1 MRVRKLYPLVFVFG
15 AQGCEATTEPTPPL
29 DVDATDTTLVDTTP
43 PADTTPFDTAL
54 PNIDVTTNE
63 NRDLRNGV
71 IARVG
76 HVTDGDTLQV
86 WVGTS
91 APKNYIIRML
101 GLAAPECDKDYR
113 QTPDGSRLVCVAD
126 DELYGLES
134 YKFLRDLIE
143 GKTVRI
149 TCDVAPNEWCETD
162 PFDRRLAYI
171 EIDGKDAATE
181 VARAGAGFAYTV
193 FSASKRGQIC
203 EAEFDARA
211 AKRGMWA
218 LGTVDQVLA
227 GMSAD
232 TRSWYKAHHDRRCN
246 EAMD

>member
-1 MRVRKLYPLVFVFG
+1 LSACDG
-15 AQGCEATTEPTPPL
+15 DASSPTP
-29 DVDATDTTLVDTTP
+29 DVVADTEAPADTTP
-43 PADTTPFDTAL
+43 PADTQPFDTAL
-54 PNIDVTTNE
+54 PNIDVSSNDT
-63 NRDLRNGV
+63 RDLRNGV
-71 IARVG
+71 LARVG

-86 WVGTS
+86 WVGTT
-91 APKNYIIRML
+91 APKNYVIRML
-101 GLAAPECDKDYR
+101 GLASPECNKDYR

-134 YKFLRDLIE
+134 YKVLRDLVE

-149 TCDVAPNEWCETD
+149 TCDVGPNEWCETD

-193 FSASKRGQIC
+193 FAASKRGEIC
-203 EAEFDARA
+203 AAEFDARA

-232 TRSWYKAHHDRRCN
+232 TRGWYKSHHDRRCN
-246 EAMD
+246 EAMN